1 MLRFAPSP
9 TGDMCIGDLRIAI
22 VNYILAKQQNKPFLV
37 RIADTDKERN
47 IEGKDTEIMQILEK
61 FAIERDLVYHQSE
74 HLNIHQTLAIRLL
87 QENKAF
93 ICQCPDETSES
104 TYSGLCENLTQEEYQ
119 TIKEKEEP
127 FVIRLK
133 KLTDTSDS
141 FVIME
146 TDNRPTANFATACDD
161 MLSGVDTVICEEKE
175 LSSIQKQIDIK
186 TMLGYEEE
194 TKYIDLPSL
203 INGDT
208 TIQSLLEEGIVPDA
222 ILNYI
227 ISLDSIHTSK
237 KIFTLPE
244 SIKWFDIDTTSKTS
258 PTFDIEALRDIN
270 REHLQMMDDK
280 MLSKLFG
287 FADADIGRLAKVYL
301 KECCTIQELEAKIRP
316 IFSPKNFESEW
327 SDQMRT
333 MEQLILNGPA
343 FDNYNELTDYITKES
358 GLTGDQLSKPLRLL
372 LTGTQNGPKLK
383 DIYPHI
389 KSYLLEVA
397 S

>member
-9 TGDMCIGDLRIAI
+9 TGDMCIGDLRVA
-22 VNYILAKQQNKPFLV
+22 VLNYIIAKQHNKPFLV

-93 ICQCPDETSES
+93 ICKCPNETSEP

-119 TIKEKEEP
+119 AIKEKGEP

-133 KLTDTSDS
+133 KLSANSDS

-161 MLSGVDTVICEEKE
+161 MLSGIDTIICEEKE
-175 LSSIQKQIDIK
+175 LTNIQQQTDIK
-186 TMLGYEEE
+186 TVLGYEEE
-194 TKYIDLPSL
+194 TKYIYLPSL

-227 ISLDSIHTSK
+227 ISLDSIQPPK

-244 SIKWFDIDTTSKTS
+244 SIEWFEMDSISTIN
-258 PTFDIEALRDIN
+258 PTFDIEALRSIN

-287 FADADIGRLAKVYL
+287 FADEDIGRLAKVYL
-301 KECCTIQELEAKIRP
+301 KECSTVKELEAKIHP

-343 FDNYNELTDYITKES
+343 FDNYDELTDYITKES

-372 LTGTQNGPKLK
+372 LTGAENGPELN